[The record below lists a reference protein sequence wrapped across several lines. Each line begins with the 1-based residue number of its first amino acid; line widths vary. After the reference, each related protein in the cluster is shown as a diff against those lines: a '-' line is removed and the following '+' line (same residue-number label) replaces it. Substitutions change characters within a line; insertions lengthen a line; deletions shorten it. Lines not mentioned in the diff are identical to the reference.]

1 MKFQVLPILQ
11 QHCMVCMQAA
21 CLCHCNEAADR
32 HSHMSCCTG
41 RFSVKPTFF
50 LPPVDVVLQD
60 TNGDI
65 LCTMP
70 MGSDSVV
77 HPNFFFHASSLFQ
90 NYPSEKLED
99 CRAILHKATAVGF
112 QAFTTTSF
120 CVENL
125 QLLTSNV
132 VTGASRQNAAL
143 QAAPTMHA
151 IPCHAMPCPCPALH
165 ALLCMS
171 CCAYTV
177 MHRRPCPVLL
187 LPALLC
193 MPFYTCPAAHAL
205 LCIPCPALPCLP
217 CYASHALP
225 CPALPYPALPC
236 PAMHDMK
243 LQKPVQWGTAG
254 CCDVDCSCTAEST
267 ASLWM

>member
-120 CVENL
+120 CVDNL

-151 IPCHAMPCPCPALH
+151 IPCHAMPLSCFACPAMHVLLCIHCHALQAMPCPAFACPAMH
-165 ALLCMS
+165 ALLYMP
-171 CCAYTV
+171 CCACPAV
-177 MHRRPCPVLL
+177 HPMPCPA

-193 MPFYTCPAAHAL
+193 IA
-205 LCIPCPALPCLP
+205 CPALPCP
-217 CYASHALP
+217 TLP
-225 CPALPYPALPC
+225 CPALLC
-236 PAMHDMK
+236 M
-243 LQKPVQWGTAG
+243 T
-254 CCDVDCSCTAEST
+254 
-267 ASLWM
+267 